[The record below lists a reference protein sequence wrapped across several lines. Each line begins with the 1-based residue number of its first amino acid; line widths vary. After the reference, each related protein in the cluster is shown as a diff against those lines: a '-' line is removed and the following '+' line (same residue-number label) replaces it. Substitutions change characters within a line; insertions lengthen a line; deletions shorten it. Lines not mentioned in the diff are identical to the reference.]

1 MSSGN
6 QSLKE
11 QMKAKILA
19 IAVIGGMTIAMV
31 VTAVG
36 TVAQAVNDD
45 AGGLDRDQL
54 VSQIGGDRQQT
65 GDSAL
70 VGGFKFVCPF
80 H

>member
-1 MSSGN
+1 
-6 QSLKE
+6 
-11 QMKAKILA
+11 
-19 IAVIGGMTIAMV
+19 MTIAMV

-45 AGGLDRDQL
+45 AVGPSRDQL
-54 VSQIGGDRQQT
+54 VSQIGDDRQQT
-65 GDSAL
+65 GDNVL